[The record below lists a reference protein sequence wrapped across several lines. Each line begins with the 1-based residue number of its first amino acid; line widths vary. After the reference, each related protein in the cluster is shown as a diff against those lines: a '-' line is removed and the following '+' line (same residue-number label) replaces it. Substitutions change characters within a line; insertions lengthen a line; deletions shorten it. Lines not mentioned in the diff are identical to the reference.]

1 MWTHWRLGENSMGV
15 WEAVGGGMGMQEGEA
30 RHVCSPWPA
39 PENDLVQ
46 EPKRGSFITPF
57 HKGPPQTVMRD

>member
-1 MWTHWRLGENSMGV
+1 MGV